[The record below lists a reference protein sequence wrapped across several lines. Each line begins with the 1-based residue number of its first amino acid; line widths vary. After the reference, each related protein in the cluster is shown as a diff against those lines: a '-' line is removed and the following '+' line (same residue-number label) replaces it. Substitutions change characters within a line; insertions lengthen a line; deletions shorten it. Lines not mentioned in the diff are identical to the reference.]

1 MKMSRKERDQLASII
16 QQENAMLKRVKNVI
30 RTLTILLVIF
40 VILFIWG
47 QNNITDPLMPN
58 VSDSTRQVF
67 KWVGLIG
74 TIIFGIATGLSFP
87 IATVVRAYWQ
97 KLIDTIKKTNPA
109 MPVFLCICTSLPSV
123 GIIKFGVEEYV

>member
-58 VSDSTRQVF
+58 ISDSARQVF

-74 TIIFGIATGLSFP
+74 TIIFGIATGLSFVSYRNGRKSLLAK
-87 IATVVRAYWQ
+87 IDRYNQ
-97 KLIDTIKKTNPA
+97 KD
-109 MPVFLCICTSLPSV
+109 
-123 GIIKFGVEEYV
+123 